1 MAVNAREHRN
11 VIDEVARLNKVEIEF
26 LWEVLKNSM
35 IPGRNI
41 HIAYDVINKLKR
53 QHQLQSVDKKDL
65 RLSKDKVLKP
75 KSKEE
80 KAQQIIR
87 EENGELFVK
96 DDK

>member
-53 QHQLQSVDKKDL
+53 QHQIASVDKKDL
-65 RLSKDKVLKP
+65 KLSKDKVIKP

>member
-1 MAVNAREHRN
+1 MGVNAKEHRN

-53 QHQLQSVDKKDL
+53 QHQIQGVDKKDL
-65 RLSKDKVLKP
+65 KLSKDKVVNP
-75 KSKEE
+75 KSNEE
-80 KAQQIIR
+80 KARQILQQKG
-87 EENGELFVK
+87 GELFVK
-96 DDK
+96 DE

>member
-1 MAVNAREHRN
+1 MGVKAKEHRN

-53 QHQLQSVDKKDL
+53 QHQIQGVDKKDL
-65 RLSKDKVLKP
+65 KLSKDKVVNP
-75 KSKEE
+75 KSNEE
-80 KAQQIIR
+80 KARQILQQKG
-87 EENGELFVK
+87 GELFVK
-96 DDK
+96 DE

>member
-65 RLSKDKVLKP
+65 KLSKDKVLKP